1 MYPTPQVRIPIPMTR
16 WPSYRGDARLD
27 FRSEIATRPT
37 DLTERVRMLEARL
50 RDTQP
55 GQLSAEEAHAL
66 QGLLQTV
73 HRLTEPSL
81 TGRG

>member
-1 MYPTPQVRIPIPMTR
+1 
-16 WPSYRGDARLD
+16 
-27 FRSEIATRPT
+27 
-37 DLTERVRMLEARL
+37 MLEARL
-50 RDTQP
+50 RDTLP

-73 HRLTEPSL
+73 HRLTGPSL